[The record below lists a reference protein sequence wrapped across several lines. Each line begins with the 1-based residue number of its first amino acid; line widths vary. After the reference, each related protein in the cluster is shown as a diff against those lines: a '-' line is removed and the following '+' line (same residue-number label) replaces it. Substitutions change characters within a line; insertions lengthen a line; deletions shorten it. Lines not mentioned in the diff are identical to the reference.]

1 MKLYTIGFTQKRAET
16 FFETLKANDIRNVL
30 DIRLKNNTQFTGFTR
45 GDDLPYLLRKIGGIC
60 YRHWADAAPTQDLL
74 KRYQDEEI
82 TWTMYTKEYNRLI
95 KTRKVVDG
103 VTAAELDRAC
113 LLCAEPTAERCHRR
127 LLAEHLAAK
136 FPDIEVVHL

>member
-1 MKLYTIGFTQKRAET
+1 MKLYTIGFTKKSAET
-16 FFETLKANDIRNVL
+16 FFETLKANDVRTVL
-30 DIRLKNNTQFTGFTR
+30 DIRLKNNTQFAGFTKR
-45 GDDLPYLLRKIGGIC
+45 DDLPYLLQKIGGIG
-60 YRHWADAAPTQDLL
+60 YRHWIEAAPTADLL

-82 TWTMYTKEYNRLI
+82 TWGTYKKEYNRLI
-95 KTRKVVDG
+95 KARNVAEG

-136 FPDIEVVHL
+136 FPKITIVHL